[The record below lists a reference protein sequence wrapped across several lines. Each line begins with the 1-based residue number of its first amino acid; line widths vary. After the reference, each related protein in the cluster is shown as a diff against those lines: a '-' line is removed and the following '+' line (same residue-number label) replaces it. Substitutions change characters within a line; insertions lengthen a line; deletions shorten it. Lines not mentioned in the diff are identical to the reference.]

1 MTQLS
6 LNTGGNSEINYAPG
20 DVVHTGDYFTYEVI
34 EDKGTS
40 VVVQPAYGY
49 SLQWG
54 ETQEEQYF
62 FAKSSLHP
70 GSGGEY

>member
-6 LNTGGNSEINYAPG
+6 LNTAEINYAPG

-54 ETQEEQYF
+54 ETQEGQYEY
-62 FAKSSLHP
+62 AKSSLHP